1 MSPPLP
7 AALRRLAKATFRDDY
22 IAEAVATVADVHT
35 VIDPAV
41 AIINLSDAVDPQT
54 TWDV

>member
-7 AALRRLAKATFRDDY
+7 AALRRLAKATFLDDY

-41 AIINLSDAVDPQT
+41 AIMNLSDAVDPQT